1 MTNEPSPVGFAPPLE
16 DHEPY
21 DEFALVAQNA
31 AEMGVEWPGRHLP
44 RRVGFTRSNGQA
56 LSVIRWGDAD
66 PEVVF
71 LHGGGQNAHTWD
83 SVVVALDR
91 PALAIDLPGHG
102 HSDRRSDG
110 NYGPWENA
118 LAVAEVVAAMAP
130 NAVGVVGMSL
140 GGATTTRLAATR
152 PDLVRRAVIVDV
164 TPSVNDPGRVMTP
177 EQRGTVALVSGPPTY
192 ESFES
197 VFEVTMAASPF
208 RTEAGVRRGL
218 RHNMVRLADGRWRWR
233 YDLGGAAATSATSAS
248 SAPVVNDWVDFTPM
262 WDDVANITVPTMLMV
277 GGESV
282 FVLPADIDE
291 FRTRLP
297 SVVVEVVAGAG
308 HAVQSDQPAAMVAL
322 LDSFLVRTP

>member
-1 MTNEPSPVGFAPPLE
+1 MNASPPPLGFAPPLD

-31 AEMGVEWPGRHLP
+31 TEMGVAWPGRHLP
-44 RRVGFTRSNGQA
+44 RRVGFTRPTGQS

-83 SVVVALDR
+83 SVIVALDR

-118 LAVAEVVAAMAP
+118 LAVAEVVAALAP
-130 NAVGVVGMSL
+130 DALGVVGMSL

-177 EQRGTVALVSGPPTY
+177 EQRGTVALIGGPPTY
-192 ESFES
+192 ESFEA
-197 VFEVTMAASPF
+197 VFEVTMAVSPL

-218 RHNMVRLADGRWRWR
+218 RHNMVRLPDGRWRWR
-233 YDLGGAAATSATSAS
+233 YDLGGAAGSD
-248 SAPVVNDWVDFTPM
+248 APVANDWVDFTPM
-262 WDDVANITVPTMLMV
+262 WDDVARITVPTMLMV

-282 FVLPADIDE
+282 FVLPADVAE

-322 LDSFLVRTP
+322 LNTFLDGTP